1 MHFSF
6 SKGSA
11 IERLTHYPQIEIKEL
26 ARALANVDPNLR
38 NDELPKDKN
47 SIISDYCV
55 YLIRVNRNLHAILKS
70 QGKQNELD
78 ILYPKAIATN
88 SPIEANILF
97 SSCFILLEKDV
108 TPDFLIERCTQAL
121 SQTYKKYGESLIF
134 QCGGEKAVLIAK
146 ENVQDK
152 RGAHKKNEE
161 NASLHKIIG
170 LLAINLAMEKS
181 ASGSTKW
188 INNAGSP
195 SIEPLHR
202 LLSDY
207 AKSNGI
213 SQKGMG
219 KSSFYDKLR
228 ASLNSL
234 YDEE

>member
-6 SKGSA
+6 SKGSS

-26 ARALANVDPNLR
+26 ARALADVDPNLR
-38 NDELPKDKN
+38 NDELQKDKTR
-47 SIISDYCV
+47 IIGAYCD
-55 YLIRVNRNLHAILKS
+55 YLIRVNRNSYALLKS
-70 QGKQNELD
+70 QGKQKELD
-78 ILYPKAIATN
+78 LFYPKSITTN
-88 SPIEANILF
+88 CPMEETILF

-108 TPDFLIERCTQAL
+108 TPDVLVERCIQSL
-121 SQTYKKYGESLIF
+121 SQIYKKYGEALIF
-134 QCGGEKAVLIAK
+134 QCGGEKALLIAK
-146 ENVQDK
+146 ENAQDK
-152 RGAHKKNEE
+152 RGAHKKDEE
-161 NASLHKIIG
+161 NPSLHKIMG

-188 INNAGSP
+188 INNAGFP

-228 ASLNSL
+228 TYLNSL
-234 YDEE
+234 YDE